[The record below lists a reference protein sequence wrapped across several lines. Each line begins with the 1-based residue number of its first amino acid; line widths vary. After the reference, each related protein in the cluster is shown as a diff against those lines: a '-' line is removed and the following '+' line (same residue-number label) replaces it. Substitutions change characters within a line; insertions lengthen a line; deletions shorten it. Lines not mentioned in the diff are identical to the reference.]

1 MYEDRGKYV
10 VCKDRDGRRARDGE
24 RWGQMPEADGDT
36 VDEEKSFFEAIDR
49 CKNAGFSAVYR
60 AQGTLPTHAGHLQFP
75 CPGSLGFP

>member
-1 MYEDRGKYV
+1 
-10 VCKDRDGRRARDGE
+10 
-24 RWGQMPEADGDT
+24 MPEADGDT

-60 AQGTLPTHAGHLQFP
+60 AQGTLPTHVGHLQFP